1 MIERSS
7 RLKDVMKTP
16 SGHDVIARLLYS
28 FGLDEN
34 IVTKTPLGNI
44 TIGALQKL
52 SFGKLNDA
60 SIDALLR
67 LLNSLDE
74 ETSEEEEIPV
84 KEVWW
89 KEAVFYQV
97 YPRSFSDSNHDGIGD
112 IRGIVSR
119 LDHIKNLGVDAIW
132 CCPFYDSPN
141 ADNGYDIRDYKK
153 IMDEF
158 GTMEDVEELISEC
171 HRRDLKII
179 VDLVMNH
186 TSDEHEWFRKAL
198 KGDRKYRDYYIW
210 RKQPNNWTSF
220 FSGSAWKYF
229 EEQKEY
235 ALHLFAEKQMDLN
248 WDNPKV
254 RKEMYDIAAYWLEK
268 GADGFR
274 LDVVSF
280 ISKSEGFPDGDP
292 MIGSL
297 VSFTG
302 IEHYFHGPHLDEYL
316 REFHENCLKKY
327 DAYTV
332 GECPGNGLMMSR
344 MITGDDRNELTQLFS
359 FDHIENPG
367 KTRMD
372 VYDFDLRKMI
382 PEIVRWQTRY
392 SSHCW
397 PTVFFNNHDVPRMC
411 SKIDHE
417 GKHHDAICKLLVTM
431 QMTLK
436 GTPYIYQG
444 DEIGMSDYP
453 FESIEDYRD
462 IEAINYYREQLEKGK
477 SEKEILRRLL
487 YGSRDHARTPM
498 QWDGSL
504 YAGFSDHEPWLKVN
518 PNHKEINVETEEA
531 DGNSILHFYRRM
543 IRMRKDN
550 PALIYGSFDL
560 IKTKK
565 DIFAYCRQKD
575 GRKFMI
581 IMNLTDKEKDY
592 PFTVH
597 EKLISSNYE
606 VYSNKLRAY
615 EANVFEV
622 EKTREV

>member
-1 MIERSS
+1 MIERNS
-7 RLKDVMKTP
+7 RLKDIMKTP

-74 ETSEEEEIPV
+74 EVIEEDDTPI
-84 KEVWW
+84 KESWW
-89 KEAVFYQV
+89 KEAIFYQI

-112 IRGIVSR
+112 IKGITSR
-119 LDHIKNLGVDAIW
+119 LDHIKSLGVDAIW

-153 IMDEF
+153 IMSEF

-171 HRRDLKII
+171 HKRGLKII
-179 VDLVMNH
+179 IDLVMNH
-186 TSDEHEWFRKAL
+186 TSDEHEWFQKAL
-198 KGDRKYRDYYIW
+198 KGDEKYKDYYIW
-210 RKQPNNWTSF
+210 QKQPNNWTSF

-229 EEQKEY
+229 EEQQEY

-248 WDNPKV
+248 WDNSQV
-254 RKEMYDIAAYWLEK
+254 RKEMYDIASFWLKK

-292 MIGSL
+292 TIGSL

-316 REFHENCLKKY
+316 KEFHENCLKKY

-367 KTRMD
+367 KIRMD
-372 VYDFDLRKMI
+372 VYDFNLRKMI
-382 PEIVRWQTRY
+382 PEIVRWQTQY
-392 SSHCW
+392 SNHCW

-417 GKHHDAICKLLVTM
+417 GKYHDAICKLLVTM

-462 IEAINYYREQLEKGK
+462 IEALNYYQEQLEKGM
-477 SEKEILRRLL
+477 SEKEILKRLL

-498 QWDGSL
+498 QWNDSQ
-504 YAGFSDHEPWLKVN
+504 YAGFSGHDPWLKVN
-518 PNHKEINVETEEA
+518 PNHTEINVETEEK
-531 DGNSILHFYRRM
+531 DDNSILHFYRRM
-543 IRMRKDN
+543 IRLRKDN
-550 PALIYGSFDL
+550 PVLIYGSFEP
-560 IKTKK
+560 IRTGK
-565 DIFAYCRQKD
+565 DIFAYYRQKD

-581 IMNLTDKEKDY
+581 IMNLTDKERDY

-597 EKLISSNYE
+597 EKLISSNYG

-615 EANVFEV
+615 EANVFEI
-622 EKTREV
+622 E

>member
-1 MIERSS
+1 MIERNS
-7 RLKDVMKTP
+7 RLKDIMKTP

-74 ETSEEEEIPV
+74 EIIEEDDTPI
-84 KEVWW
+84 KEAWW
-89 KEAVFYQV
+89 KEAVFYQI

-112 IRGIVSR
+112 IKGITSR
-119 LDHIKNLGVDAIW
+119 LDHIKSLGVDAIW

-153 IMDEF
+153 IMTEF
-158 GTMEDVEELISEC
+158 GTMEDVEELINEC
-171 HRRDLKII
+171 HKRDLKII
-179 VDLVMNH
+179 IDLVMNH
-186 TSDEHEWFRKAL
+186 TSDEHEWFQKAL
-198 KGDRKYRDYYIW
+198 KGDEKYKDYYIW
-210 RKQPNNWTSF
+210 QKQPNNWISF

-229 EEQKEY
+229 EERQEY

-248 WDNPKV
+248 WDNPEV
-254 RKEMYDIAAYWLEK
+254 RKEMYDIAGYWLEK

-280 ISKSEGFPDGDP
+280 ISKSEGLPDGDP
-292 MIGSL
+292 TIGSL

-316 REFHENCLKKY
+316 KEFHENCLKKY

-367 KTRMD
+367 KIRMD

-382 PEIVRWQTRY
+382 PEIVRWQTQY
-392 SSHCW
+392 SNHCW

-417 GKHHDAICKLLVTM
+417 GKYHDAICKLLVTM

-462 IEAINYYREQLEKGK
+462 IEALNYYKEQLEKGTN
-477 SEKEILRRLL
+477 EKEILKRLL

-498 QWDGSL
+498 QWNDSQ
-504 YAGFSDHEPWLKVN
+504 YAGFSDREPWLRVN
-518 PNHKEINVETEEA
+518 PNHKEINVETEEK
-531 DGNSILHFYRRM
+531 DDNSILHFYRRM
-543 IRMRKDN
+543 IRLRKDN
-550 PALIYGSFDL
+550 PALIYGSFEP
-560 IKTKK
+560 IRTGK
-565 DIFAYCRQKD
+565 DVFAYYRQKD

-597 EKLISSNYE
+597 EKLISSNYG

-622 EKTREV
+622 E